1 MALSELSAIEAA
13 YQALQPLDDA
23 GRRRALRWLSD
34 ALGGQDPLAAATADT
49 PAEVTPDN
57 QSPVATGRTVKSA
70 RAERPGRRAAGQPI
84 VRPARRGR
92 ARADAASAPSERNYR
107 RMPPVDDVMAAY
119 RETGSVSALADHFGV
134 PRHTVQGWARRLR
147 REGYEI
153 GRQR

>member
-1 MALSELSAIEAA
+1 
-13 YQALQPLDDA
+13 
-23 GRRRALRWLSD
+23 
-34 ALGGQDPLAAATADT
+34 
-49 PAEVTPDN
+49 
-57 QSPVATGRTVKSA
+57 VKAVRVDRSS
-70 RAERPGRRAAGQPI
+70 RRAAGQPI

-92 ARADAASAPSERNYR
+92 GRSEGAAAPSERNYR

-119 RETGSVSALADHFGV
+119 RDAGSVSALADHFGV

>member
-34 ALGGQDPLAAATADT
+34 ALGGEDQLAAATADT
-49 PAEVTPDN
+49 AQNVVAEKAPEGK
-57 QSPVATGRTVKSA
+57 PV
-70 RAERPGRRAAGQPI
+70 RAERRRSGGQPI
-84 VRPARRGR
+84 ARPARRGR
-92 ARADAASAPSERNYR
+92 ARAEVAAPTERNYR

-119 RETGSVSALADHFGV
+119 RDAGSVSALADHFGV

>member
-34 ALGGQDPLAAATADT
+34 ALGGEIESAAATAGNPT
-49 PAEVTPDN
+49 RKAAEKAQKEAAQNV
-57 QSPVATGRTVKSA
+57 PVKAV
-70 RAERPGRRAAGQPI
+70 RAERRRSASQPI

-92 ARADAASAPSERNYR
+92 ARAEAAAPSERNYR

-119 RETGSVSALADHFGV
+119 HEAGSVSALADHFGV